1 MRAKL
6 SNLQSIPQVVAEM
19 TLDEKLDMVG
29 CYRACHTRPIPDMDV
44 PAIYLMDGAT
54 GLNGTHVVLDYLT
67 DPCRADDPRTAYATP
82 EMVALNRVDL
92 NEAAAKYKGDALMT
106 DLVEQAA
113 KYRPDGRQHISFPSG
128 INIGASFDPITAEAI
143 GRAVGQELRDVGVD
157 VLHHLAAGRAGEAG
171 LAFRCALHRRGGI
184 ARSAHA
190 VAAAA
195 ENECVRQC
203 AALCRGAKTRRRI
216 GFCKIQKL
224 HCPLHALY
232 SARIFSANL
241 KIVYRKSAALAR
253 KSAPRDGKTERFCAK
268 SHFVGEKMRKV
279 DKNFTTCY

>member
-113 KYRPDGRQHISFPSG
+113 KYRPGGRQHISFPSG
-128 INIGASFDPITAEAI
+128 INIGASFDPITAETC
-143 GRAVGQELRDVGVD
+143 LLYTSD
-157 VLHHLAAGRAGEAG
+157 AA
-171 LAFRCALHRRGGI
+171 
-184 ARSAHA
+184 
-190 VAAAA
+190 
-195 ENECVRQC
+195 
-203 AALCRGAKTRRRI
+203 
-216 GFCKIQKL
+216 
-224 HCPLHALY
+224 
-232 SARIFSANL
+232 
-241 KIVYRKSAALAR
+241 
-253 KSAPRDGKTERFCAK
+253 D
-268 SHFVGEKMRKV
+268 
-279 DKNFTTCY
+279 D

>member
-1 MRAKL
+1 M
-6 SNLQSIPQVVAEM
+6 
-19 TLDEKLDMVG
+19 
-29 CYRACHTRPIPDMDV
+29 V
-44 PAIYLMDGAT
+44 PARENINL
-54 GLNGTHVVLDYLT
+54 LSSLV
-67 DPCRADDPRTAYATP
+67 RADERVGAHRAH
-82 EMVALNRVDL
+82 RVDREL
-92 NEAAAKYKGDALMT
+92 
-106 DLVEQAA
+106 LVLCVAHE
-113 KYRPDGRQHISFPSG
+113 
-128 INIGASFDPITAEAI
+128 
-143 GRAVGQELRDVGVD
+143 RDVGVD

-232 SARIFSANL
+232 SARISSANL

-268 SHFVGEKMRKV
+268 LRFVGEKMRKV